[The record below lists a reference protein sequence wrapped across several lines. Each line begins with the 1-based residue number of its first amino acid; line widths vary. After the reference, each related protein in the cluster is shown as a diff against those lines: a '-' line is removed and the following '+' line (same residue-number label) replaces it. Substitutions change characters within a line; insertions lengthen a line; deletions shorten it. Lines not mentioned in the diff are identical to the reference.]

1 MDEIDKK
8 IIAQLQTDG
17 RMTLQELSKSIGF
30 TSMGTKKRLER
41 LLKKGTIKVSA
52 LLNPSALQLHLAIV
66 MLEMESAEAM
76 QDLLNRFEQCPRI
89 VQIFKTVGGYN
100 LVALVVAETLET
112 LESISM
118 EKCSLRCS
126 KGIRRSEFY
135 PVSETY
141 FSPFIQIRE
150 QLATKENKV
159 SPCNVNCDPCNRYRA
174 SKMCRL
180 PNHRKLPRNFIV
192 GLEFGNRNCGLERSN
207 KDRNRI
213 LNGQQCGFSFKQ

>member
-1 MDEIDKK
+1 LDAIDKK
-8 IIAQLQTDG
+8 IVTQLQADG
-17 RMTLQELSKSIGF
+17 RTTLQKLSKSIGF

-52 LLNPSALQLHLAIV
+52 LINPSALKLHPAIV

-76 QDLLNRFEQCPRI
+76 QDLLNRFEECPRV

-100 LVALVVAETLET
+100 LIALVVAETQET

-141 FSPFIQIRE
+141 FSPFLQIRE
-150 QLATKENKV
+150 NLAHKERKV
-159 SPCNVNCDPCNRYRA
+159 TPCNVACDPCNRYENQ
-174 SKMCRL
+174 KC
-180 PNHRKLPRNFIV
+180 V
-192 GLEFGNRNCGLERSN
+192 GCPTTTYYKGSL
-207 KDRNRI
+207 
-213 LNGQQCGFSFKQ
+213 